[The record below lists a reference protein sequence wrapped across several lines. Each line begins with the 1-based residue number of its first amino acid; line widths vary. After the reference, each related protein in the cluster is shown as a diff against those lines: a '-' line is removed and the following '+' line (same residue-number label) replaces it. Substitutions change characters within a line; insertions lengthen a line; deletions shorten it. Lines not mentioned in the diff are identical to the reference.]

1 MTEPATRPVRQ
12 RCRQLTPLNFRVT
25 VGRMESGTIRRQ
37 YNQVARAESR
47 KRTRDALLH
56 AAVERFLA
64 DRWDQATIEAI
75 AADAGVTKQ
84 TLLRHFGS
92 KAGLFE
98 QAMLRDYEQVREQR
112 FAVPRG
118 DLGAAVDNLL
128 DHYEAWSGYAVRIAD
143 AAADSEALAALR
155 GLARQLHYDWVEHAF
170 GPWLDARGAVARSR
184 LRNTLIAICDLN
196 AWRLLSHDLALS
208 RQETRATLLE
218 AIERLIEDR

>member
-1 MTEPATRPVRQ
+1 
-12 RCRQLTPLNFRVT
+12 
-25 VGRMESGTIRRQ
+25 MESGTSRRQ
-37 YNQVARAESR
+37 YTQVARAESQ
-47 KRTRDALLH
+47 KRTREALLH

-64 DRWDQATIEAI
+64 DRWDQATIGTI

-98 QAMLRDYEQVREQR
+98 QAMLRDYEQVRAQR
-112 FAVPRG
+112 WAAPPG

-128 DHYEAWSGYAVRIAD
+128 DHYEAWSDYAVRIAD
-143 AAADSEALAALR
+143 AAVESDVLVALR
-155 GLARQLHYDWVEHAF
+155 ARARQLHYDWVEHAF
-170 GPWLDARGAVARSR
+170 GPRLDALGAVARSR
-184 LRNTLIAICDLN
+184 CRNMLIAICDVN
-196 AWRLLSHDLALS
+196 TWRLLSHDLGLS

>member
-1 MTEPATRPVRQ
+1 M
-12 RCRQLTPLNFRVT
+12 
-25 VGRMESGTIRRQ
+25 RRQ
-37 YNQVARAESR
+37 YTQVARAESR
-47 KRTRDALLH
+47 KRTREALLH

-64 DRWDQATIEAI
+64 DRWDQATIGAI

-98 QAMLRDYEQVREQR
+98 QAMLRDYEQVRAQR

-143 AAADSEALAALR
+143 AAADSDALAALR
-155 GLARQLHYDWVEHAF
+155 AAPGNCTTTGSSTSSVPGSTRSAQSP
-170 GPWLDARGAVARSR
+170 GRGAG
-184 LRNTLIAICDLN
+184 
-196 AWRLLSHDLALS
+196 
-208 RQETRATLLE
+208 TR
-218 AIERLIEDR
+218 

>member
-1 MTEPATRPVRQ
+1 
-12 RCRQLTPLNFRVT
+12 
-25 VGRMESGTIRRQ
+25 MESGTIRRQ
-37 YNQVARAESR
+37 YTQVARAESR
-47 KRTRDALLH
+47 KRTREALLH

-98 QAMLRDYEQVREQR
+98 QAMLRDYEQVRAQR

-143 AAADSEALAALR
+143 AAADSDALAALR
-155 GLARQLHYDWVEHAF
+155 ARARQLHYDWVEHVF
-170 GPWLDARGAVARSR
+170 GPWLDALGAVARSR
-184 LRNTLIAICDLN
+184 RRNTLIAICDVN
-196 AWRLLSHDLALS
+196 AWRLLSHDLGLS